1 MRENNGEKNLNVLRK
16 YISSSEKTKRRNQS
30 CVRMVY
36 QGISTI
42 NEQRNPEENGIQK
55 ELDNR
60 NWGQISKYSLEVLD
74 NKLNK
79 EIVNMCCMS

>member
-16 YISSSEKTKRRNQS
+16 YISSSEKAKRRNQS

-55 ELDNR
+55 ELDSR

-74 NKLNK
+74 
-79 EIVNMCCMS
+79 VN